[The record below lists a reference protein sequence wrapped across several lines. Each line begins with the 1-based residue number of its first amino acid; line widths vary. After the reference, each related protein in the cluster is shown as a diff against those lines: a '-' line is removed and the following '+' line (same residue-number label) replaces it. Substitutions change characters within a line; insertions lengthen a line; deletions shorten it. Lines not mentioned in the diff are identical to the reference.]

1 MDRRTFFKSSFS
13 KIMGFLTALVLA
25 YPVFSFLSHRKI
37 RKIMINFSPEEQT
50 SPVYHKEGVFLINN
64 GKEVFA
70 LSASC
75 THLGCTLNYDLV
87 SRTFKCPCHGS
98 TFDGS
103 GKWLAGPAKA
113 DLNRVPL
120 IKKETGDIVV
130 TLEL

>member
-1 MDRRTFFKSSFS
+1 
-13 KIMGFLTALVLA
+13 MGFITALILA

-37 RKIMINFSPEEQT
+37 RKIRIMFSPEEQT
-50 SPVYHKEGVFLINN
+50 APVYHKEGVFLINN

-70 LSASC
+70 LSSRC

-98 TFDGS
+98 TFDGA

-120 IKKETGDIVV
+120 IKKETGEIVV